1 MKERLDA
8 LVRDLCAPDLG
19 RALALRLPDV
29 INRYRDTIQ
38 APDEEYDPQ
47 LPLDETDIFLIAHE
61 HQFFGDSKKPAA
73 HLHEFLTTQLEGV
86 VKGVHVL
93 SAGVSLEEM
102 QELTRDYRVMVDVVM
117 DQDQDYSDPEVV
129 ISLFEALLGYL
140 VNGVSVVRLVTGA
153 RLVPS
158 VRQGSTTE
166 GGEHLSAE
174 IQAVLQLSREVISE
188 LAPWSVLVADAV
200 DDGAHMVPQYALSPL
215 VLDAML
221 QANAEQL
228 RCWARALP
236 ELPPTVTSFNVL
248 ASGGLVSRMRNS
260 GGGISGEAH
269 PDFLSAVTD
278 PALPVQQRARVFLC
292 AQAIMLSL
300 AGVPGVGLHNLI
312 GSETPETEPEVHD
325 LSGGDRAWEL
335 EFGKLVEELESP
347 GTLRNVVFE
356 GYKALLR
363 ARALEPLCHPKV
375 PQKILDLNP
384 AVFALLRSTS
394 QNNGEGMLC
403 IHNLSLDPV
412 ELMFSP
418 AEFGLDIEV
427 GMREIIGGDIVFP
440 SDEPGGLVSLEVDS
454 YEVLWLRTPVH
465 LDTDED
471 RSFLFEDEDFPVEA
485 AELEDKED

>member
-8 LVRDLCAPDLG
+8 LVRELFPPDLG
-19 RALALRLPDV
+19 RALAVRLPEV
-29 INRYRDTIQ
+29 MNRYRDTVR
-38 APDEEYDPQ
+38 APEEEYDPQ
-47 LPLDETDIFLIAHE
+47 LPLDETDTFLIVHE
-61 HQFFGDSKKPAA
+61 HQFFDADSTKPAA
-73 HLHEFLTTQLEGV
+73 HLHEFLTTHLEGV

-93 SAGVSLEEM
+93 SEGASLEDL
-102 QELTRDYRVMVDVVM
+102 QGLTREHRLMLDVVM
-117 DQDQDYSDPEVV
+117 DQEQDYSNPEVV
-129 ISLFEALLGYL
+129 LSLLEKLVGYL
-140 VNGVSVVRLVTGA
+140 ANGVSVVRLISGA
-153 RLVPS
+153 RPV
-158 VRQGSTTE
+158 STTD
-166 GGEHLSAE
+166 GEDQLSAE
-174 IQAVLQLSREVISE
+174 VKAVSQLSRAVMTE
-188 LAPWSVLVADAV
+188 LAPWSVLVSDV
-200 DDGAHMVPQYALSPL
+200 VHDGANMVSQYALAPL

-236 ELPPTVTSFNVL
+236 ELPQTATSFNVL
-248 ASGGLVSRMRNS
+248 ASGGVVSRMRNP
-260 GGGISGEAH
+260 GGGLPGEAH

-300 AGVPGVGLHNLI
+300 AGVPGVGLHSLI
-312 GSETPETEPEVHD
+312 GSESPKKVPEAHGA
-325 LSGGDRAWEL
+325 SGGVKAWSL
-335 EFGKLVEELESP
+335 EFSKLVEELETP

-363 ARALEPLCHPKV
+363 ARSLEPLFHPKV
-375 PQKILDLNP
+375 PQKVLGLNP

-412 ELMFSP
+412 ELLFSP

-465 LDTDED
+465 LDTDEN